1 MEIHVIIIFNLL
13 FLFFFFLFL
22 LIGWFGLRRDLCEI
36 ILSQCPFISLY
47 FNNQFKFGPR
57 PSTTVPTNDIII
69 DVTTS
74 SVNKNFESIN
84 MNKLLATNM
93 TNEKNLGI
101 QYNFMSLL
109 EPD

>member
-1 MEIHVIIIFNLL
+1 MAIHVILFEIKFEIISFC
-13 FLFFFFLFL
+13 FFLT
-22 LIGWFGLRRDLCEI
+22 GWFGLRRDLCEI

-57 PSTTVPTNDIII
+57 PSTTAPTNDIII

-74 SVNKNFESIN
+74 TVNKNIESIN
-84 MNKLLATNM
+84 MSKLLTTTNM
-93 TNEKNLGI
+93 NNEKNLGI